1 MTASP
6 HKRRPLTSSS
16 LLLSLIPE
24 RNPHA
29 NPETCSTSG
38 VRYQSV
44 LDGLSVLYPDMEWE
58 QRNALSRTNA
68 YWPYIQKGD
77 TPPEE
82 LTYGEFDF
90 FFFAEL
96 LDRACML
103 WDAAHDADNQK
114 KKSDKV
120 FCDLGSGSGRLV
132 LAAAALNS
140 WQLCRGVELLP
151 GIHMV
156 AEDNLASCRNE
167 RSDETTGVSEYAL
180 PLLSTTP
187 NDPACSMAPVEF
199 ICGSFEDPYV
209 FFGDSDIVFVFS
221 SCMGAD
227 LVQAGLGQA
236 IGRQCRPGTI
246 VITTDY
252 CLPLEGVI
260 PPHPRDDRLPFGTFR
275 LGLIEQLEGWCWLTG
290 GSSTAFIHRVE
301 ESLWEEGR
309 GKLEPLELS
318 LQDKALDVVHAL
330 ESGTLTDTKAFLR
343 NVRNNMIFYGFP
355 ESFLPQLK

>member
-1 MTASP
+1 MQRENVFSLFQL
-6 HKRRPLTSSS
+6 PLV
-16 LLLSLIPE
+16 PE
-24 RNPHA
+24 KNPNA
-29 NPETCSTSG
+29 NPEACSSSG
-38 VRYQSV
+38 VNYQSV
-44 LDGLSVLYPDMEWE
+44 FDGLSVLYPDQEWE

-68 YWPYIQKGD
+68 YWPYIQTGD

-82 LTYGEFDF
+82 LIYGEFDF

-96 LDRACML
+96 LDRACLL
-103 WDAAHDADNQK
+103 WDLEHEGEIHD
-114 KKSDKV
+114 DKV

-132 LAAAALNS
+132 LAAAALNP

-156 AEDNLASCRNE
+156 AVDNLALCRN
-167 RSDETTGVSEYAL
+167 DEGDGAL
-180 PLLSTTP
+180 PSSWSTTSSDSP
-187 NDPACSMAPVEF
+187 SFPMSPVEF

-209 FFGDSDIVFVFS
+209 YFGDSDIVFVFS

-252 CLPLEGVI
+252 RLPLEGTV
-260 PPHPRDDRLPFGTFR
+260 PPDPRDDRLPSGTYRF
-275 LGLIEQLEGWCWLTG
+275 GLIEQLEGWCWLTG
-290 GSSTAFIHRVE
+290 GSSIAFIHRVE

-309 GKLEPLELS
+309 GRLEPLELS

-330 ESGTLTDTKAFLR
+330 ESGKLTDTKAFLR

-355 ESFLPQLK
+355 ESFLPPLK